1 MLSVGRHSLIYLID
15 ISGFTTV
22 WGASQNREIEVS
34 IFTDDV
40 MLGGRGVG
48 SLMTFDD
55 EGGGGVENGLKIDDV
70 IYGWPQ

>member
-15 ISGFTTV
+15 IFDFTTV
-22 WGASQNREIEVS
+22 RGASRNREIKIS

-40 MLGGRGVG
+40 ILGGGGGGVG

-55 EGGGGVENGLKIDDV
+55 EGGGG
-70 IYGWPQ
+70 